1 MVCGSGGFITGHSF
15 ILFHDLPQHPVWSVN
30 GMYEPNLERVAY
42 KMIRDSLRVQPGEH
56 VIIEVRSD
64 AVPFAEL
71 VAIEAF
77 KVGAT
82 CTLFLTSDEL
92 LYVEYTEASS
102 EQLSRPTEARM
113 AAIQSCHHYITIGI
127 APAEPARFRD
137 VETDRDNAIQQR
149 RQTLSTLLVQ
159 PGRKWL
165 ATEFPTRYMAEAI
178 RMPWNRFG
186 EIYWRATDVDYGAL
200 AGRAAAITEILE
212 AAHEIRLTTPRGTD
226 LYLRRGN
233 RPVHRDDGYVRGM
246 GSLPPGEV
254 YFAPVEESITGR
266 VVVDYATYRG
276 QRIADLDL
284 IFENG
289 VATPLGAASGYD
301 LFLRRWDSASGDKN
315 RIGKLGIG
323 LNEELRSPI
332 GYAHLDRKL
341 FGTVH
346 LTLGDNTIIGGTN
359 HSTLQWDLILLRPT
373 LIADERLIL
382 QNGQFIDV

>member
-1 MVCGSGGFITGHSF
+1 
-15 ILFHDLPQHPVWSVN
+15 
-30 GMYEPNLERVAY
+30 MYEPNLERVAY
-42 KMIRDSLRVQPGEH
+42 KMIRDGLRVQPGEH

-82 CTLFLTSDEL
+82 CTLFLASDEL
-92 LYVEYTEASS
+92 QYVEYTEASA

-113 AAIQSCHHYITIGI
+113 AAIQSCHHYITIGLS
-127 APAEPARFRD
+127 PAEPSRFHD
-137 VETDRDNAIQQR
+137 IDPDRESAVQQR
-149 RQTLSTLLVQ
+149 QQTLGALLAQ

-178 RMPWNRFG
+178 RMPWNRFN

-200 AGRAAAITEILE
+200 AGRAAAIAEILE
-212 AAHEIRLTTPRGTD
+212 GAQEIRLTTPRGTD

-233 RPVHRDDGYVRGM
+233 RPIHRDDGYVRTI

-254 YFAPVEESITGR
+254 YFAPIEESVTGR
-266 VVVDYATYRG
+266 VIVDYAAYRG
-276 QRIADLDL
+276 QRISDLDL
-284 IFENG
+284 VFENG
-289 VATPLGAASGYD
+289 IATPLGAASGYD
-301 LFLRRWDSASGDKN
+301 LFLRRWDSATGDKN
-315 RIGKLGIG
+315 RIGELGIG
-323 LNEELRSPI
+323 LNEELRSPV
-332 GYAHLDRKL
+332 GFSNLDEKV

-346 LTLGDNTIIGGTN
+346 LALGDNTMMGGTN
-359 HSTLQWDLILLRPT
+359 HSSLHWDMVLARPT

-382 QNGQFIDV
+382 QNGQFVDV